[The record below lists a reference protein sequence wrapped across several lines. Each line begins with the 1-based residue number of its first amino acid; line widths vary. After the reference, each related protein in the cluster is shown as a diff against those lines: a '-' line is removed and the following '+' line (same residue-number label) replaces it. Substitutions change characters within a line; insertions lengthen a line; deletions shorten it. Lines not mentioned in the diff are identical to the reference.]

1 MNYFRLIEPKLK
13 PGATIVADNVI
24 LYANDMPDFL
34 EYMQKNPRY
43 DAVVIRAS
51 MQKNDG
57 MLVAYRV
64 R

>member
-1 MNYFRLIEPKLK
+1 
-13 PGATIVADNVI
+13 
-24 LYANDMPDFL
+24 MPDFL

-51 MQKNDG
+51 AQKNDG
-57 MLVAYRV
+57 MLVAYKV